1 MTLLNN
7 FSIRVL
13 ITSKNPVKI
22 RATKDSF
29 SSFYTNA
36 SYYTFEV
43 KGCDLTDGNLTS
55 QPIGEHETSEASR
68 MRVKCARI
76 LKPDFNYYVGI
87 EGGIVLKSDK
97 IARIIV
103 YTTIGN
109 HDYIETVRGCEI
121 PLPIDWFNALAEN
134 KGIEL
139 GDIVTKISGIDNIK
153 QKQGAVGFLTN
164 NVLKRVDILKHSVAM
179 ALIPFLK
186 ENFFHSNTSSF

>member
-1 MTLLNN
+1 MTLLNDFPIN
-7 FSIRVL
+7 VL

-36 SYYTFEV
+36 SYSTFEV

-55 QPIGEHETSEASR
+55 QPIGEYETSEASR

-76 LKPDFNYYVGI
+76 LKPNFNYYVGI

-121 PLPIDWFNALAEN
+121 PLPIDWYNVLAEN

-164 NVLKRVDILKHSVAM
+164 NVLKRVDILKHSVLM

-186 ENFFHSNTSSF
+186 ESFFHSDTSSF